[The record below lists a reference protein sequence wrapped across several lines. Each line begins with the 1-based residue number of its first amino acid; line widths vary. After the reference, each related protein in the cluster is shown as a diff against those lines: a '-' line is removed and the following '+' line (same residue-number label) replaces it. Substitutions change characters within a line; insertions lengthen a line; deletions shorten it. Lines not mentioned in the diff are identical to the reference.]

1 MARLLVVDDSGYARR
16 VHRQILESAGHVVL
30 EASSGFAA
38 LERFSIDQPEAVLLD
53 LSMEDIGGLDVLRR
67 LREMDVGARVLVISA
82 DVQQSTERMVRSS
95 GAMGFV
101 GKPAAPDA
109 LLAAIEQMLARPST

>member
-16 VHRQILESAGHVVL
+16 VHRQILESAGHEVL
-30 EASSGFAA
+30 EASSGMSA
-38 LERFSIDQPEAVLLD
+38 LERFSLDQPEAVLLD
-53 LSMEDIGGLDVLRR
+53 LSMEDIGGLDVLRQ
-67 LREMDVGARVLVISA
+67 LREIDIGARVLVISA

-101 GKPAAPDA
+101 GKPAAPAA
-109 LLAAIEQMLARPST
+109 LLAAIEQMLAEPSA